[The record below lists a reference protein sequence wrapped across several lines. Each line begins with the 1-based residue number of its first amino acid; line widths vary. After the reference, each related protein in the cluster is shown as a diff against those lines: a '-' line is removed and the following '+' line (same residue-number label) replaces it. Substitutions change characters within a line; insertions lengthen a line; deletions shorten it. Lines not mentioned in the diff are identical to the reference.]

1 MQHGYGM
8 QHGHGGSMD
17 MACSMDMGMQHGQG
31 HAAWA
36 LACSKDIGMQHGQG
50 HAVLLKSQW
59 KLAEVLEKFSG
70 SALKNT
76 ECSGMF

>member
-1 MQHGYGM
+1 
-8 QHGHGGSMD
+8 
-17 MACSMDMGMQHGQG
+17 
-31 HAAWA
+31 
-36 LACSKDIGMQHGQG
+36 MQHGQG